1 MCYHLHYLHF
11 YFVFLSHYEA
21 LKRMIIFVVVKLII
35 VLTIHHYLGRVIG
48 VSLYIMYDIYSVYI
62 YVVIHKL
69 DIELQK

>member
-21 LKRMIIFVVVKLII
+21 LKRIIIFLVVKLII
-35 VLTIHHYLGRVIG
+35 VLSIHHYLGRVIG
-48 VSLYIMYDIYSVYI
+48 DSLYIMYDIHSVYI

>member
-1 MCYHLHYLHF
+1 MCYNLHYLHF

-21 LKRMIIFVVVKLII
+21 LKRIIIFLVVKLII
-35 VLTIHHYLGRVIG
+35 VLSIHHCLGRVIG
-48 VSLYIMYDIYSVYI
+48 DSLYIMYDIHSVYI